1 MERSAP
7 FFIRRWISTVG
18 THIKDVH
25 VVFCVFN
32 SVVYKAVQD
41 KGIDNVYVQ
50 LSLTSKTYDERK
62 NITQYSIPKLYTG
75 SLANNGVFNIMTA
88 IITLDKGVVQSIS
101 WDDNCNTCLKN
112 CLDNSVL
119 KNGTD
124 LVLIT
129 DNTANYNVYSG
140 KNCYNERADCDKE
153 GANCDLQIY
162 LVWSGSDSK
171 GRVFESS
178 NVRMTRFQSGSIESI
193 IHTL

>member
-1 MERSAP
+1 MERSVP
-7 FFIRRWISTVG
+7 FLTRGWISMVG
-18 THIKDVH
+18 TYIKDVH
-25 VVFCVFN
+25 TVFCVFN
-32 SVVYKAVQD
+32 SLVYKAVND
-41 KGIDNVYVQ
+41 KQADNVYVQ
-50 LSLTSKTYDERK
+50 LSLSSKTYDERN

-88 IITLDKGVVQSIS
+88 IITLDKGVVQSIA
-101 WDDNCNTCLKN
+101 WDDNCNTCLTN
-112 CLDNSVL
+112 CYDNSVL

-129 DNTANYNVYSG
+129 DKTETYNVYSG
-140 KNCYNERADCDKE
+140 KNCYNTKADCDKD

-162 LVWSGSDSK
+162 VVWSGSDSK